1 MRKYENPEIDITR
14 FTKEDL
20 ILTSIGDGG
29 YNGVEEDDD
38 FANLS

>member
-14 FTKEDL
+14 FTKENI
-20 ILTSIGDGG
+20 ILTSIVDGG
-29 YNGVEEDDD
+29 YNGEEEADD